1 MVLVTPSDWLVKVKS
16 RTTSAHAV
24 GKSDKSIGVK
34 TQVNK
39 GNQSVQADQKLE
51 ESVEQRGLTEGNTSG
66 TSAAGTQS
74 LDKASC
80 GLARIRERAKK
91 DKQLQFNALLH
102 HIDVSLLRESF
113 MQLKRNASAGVDGVH
128 WRDYQQKLLENLNDL
143 HSRVHRGSYR
153 ALPSK
158 RARIAKESGGERLLG
173 IASLE
178 DKVVQQAVA
187 TVKAGAIR
195 SKDAPGENPF
205 AGVRS
210 RGDHS
215 SQTSRSGQ
223 TGNVQ
228 LPGLHSYRV
237 EKPSRS
243 IFYSTAHDSESPASK
258 IARVKEG
265 TEAPLQSTD
274 PGDGVLAASGSAG
287 VLPLLCGNEQLG
299 FVG

>member
-1 MVLVTPSDWLVKVKS
+1 LKIVYTVRQASRCVPESWLSKGNDRWQALTVVNIGQAIELRKLRKLGADGVPYRGKQNGRLRYGKLPFDPAESKTLNMYSYTWHAEPWEIPMVSDGFGNPSDWLVKVKS
-16 RTTSAHAV
+16 RTTSAYAV

-158 RARIAKESGGERLLG
+158 RARIAKESGGEERWRESAWDRLIG
-173 IASLE
+173 GQGSPTSGG
-178 DKVVQQAVA
+178 D
-187 TVKAGAIR
+187 
-195 SKDAPGENPF
+195 SKGW
-205 AGVRS
+205 S
-210 RGDHS
+210 
-215 SQTSRSGQ
+215 
-223 TGNVQ
+223 
-228 LPGLHSYRV
+228 
-237 EKPSRS
+237 
-243 IFYSTAHDSESPASK
+243 DS
-258 IARVKEG
+258 V
-265 TEAPLQSTD
+265 
-274 PGDGVLAASGSAG
+274 
-287 VLPLLCGNEQLG
+287 
-299 FVG
+299 